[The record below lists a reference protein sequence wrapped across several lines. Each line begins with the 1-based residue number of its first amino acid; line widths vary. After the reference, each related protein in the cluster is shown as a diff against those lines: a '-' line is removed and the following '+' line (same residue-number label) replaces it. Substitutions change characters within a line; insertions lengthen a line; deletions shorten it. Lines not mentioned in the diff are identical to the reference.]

1 MLASGSAGNCTAVIV
16 GEGDSRSCF
25 LIDAGISPRRTAR
38 LLATLG
44 ISPHQVQAIIL
55 THLDADHFYAGWL
68 KAIGKRAQTDSP
80 LTLHIHRQH
89 RNAAWRSGLTAR
101 EVALF
106 ENDIELPGGATA
118 EPVLLAHDDL
128 GSVGFVITHA
138 GCRLGYATD
147 LGAVP
152 RTLLK
157 RFVNLHALALE
168 SNYDRRMQEDSL
180 RPPFLKRRIM
190 DGRGHLS
197 NEQAIAA
204 VREIESKSKLSHIAL
219 LHLSQECN
227 CPKHVKR
234 LWDREMPHAVERLT
248 ISNQMMPTPLL
259 SIQRHALQVEV
270 KQQLL
275 FEAVH

>member
-1 MLASGSAGNCTAVIV
+1 ML

-25 LIDAGISPRRTAR
+25 LIDAGLSPRRTAR

-44 ISPHQVQAIIL
+44 INPHQVQAIIL
-55 THLDADHFYAGWL
+55 THLDSDHFYAGWL
-68 KAIGKRAQTDSP
+68 KAIAKRALTDSP
-80 LTLHIHRQH
+80 LQLHIHRQH
-89 RNAAWRSGLTAR
+89 RHAAWRCGLTAR

-106 ENDIELPGGATA
+106 EEKIELPGCATA

-128 GSVGFVITHA
+128 GSVGFVIEHA
-138 GCRLGYATD
+138 GCRMGYATD

-157 RFVNLHALALE
+157 HFVNLHALALE
-168 SNYDRRMQEDSL
+168 SNYDRRMQEESL
-180 RPPFLKRRIM
+180 RPAFLKRRIM

-197 NEQAIAA
+197 NEQAIDA

-234 LWDREMPHAVERLT
+234 LWHREMPHAVERLT
-248 ISNQMMPTPLL
+248 ITHQTQPTPVLKV
-259 SIQRHALQVEV
+259 QRHALQVEV
-270 KQQLL
+270 KCQVAP
-275 FEAVH
+275 ECNNCPGTCGSMSSN